1 MKKLLS
7 YTFLFAVFLFLSAC
21 SNRKALISTSEE
33 KQRTYPTTAVQK
45 FAYGELYR
53 QAGDFARA
61 LMEYEEAASID
72 SLSPII
78 YARIGETYMALNRMA
93 KARNAFLESVEL
105 NPDQPGLYDM
115 IALTLV
121 MDGKA
126 AEAEKIWLNLIEN
139 YPGYEDAWY
148 NLSDFYFERKDT
160 AKGLDILQ
168 RLLKKDPDNTDV
180 LGRIVDVLH
189 QLGRYESSIPYL
201 EKLISLVPDY
211 SRFYQSL
218 YKTYMELERTEEAR
232 KTLLRWREQV
242 NPSPQVELLYADQL
256 IRNGEWDKAL
266 DVLYQGHAVWP
277 GQWAFPHLM
286 AIVYIEKEEPDSV
299 RKYYNIALNEGTA
312 LPIAYRNYALW
323 LADQD
328 DIRTALD
335 VILEGRDLHPDDQD
349 LMYMEALLLDES
361 DEPVKAIQ
369 VLENLRTLQPD
380 NENVL
385 QMLAA
390 LYDRTGQSSRA
401 EELYEILLAKNGENP
416 LILNNYSYLLADH
429 KKDLSKAWSMIQ
441 KALSLEPENGAYLDT
456 AAWILYR
463 LGRYPEALNYI
474 NRALSVL
481 PDDYEM
487 LYHKA
492 MILLS
497 LNQGRE
503 ASQLLQKSLEKN
515 PDYKPAR
522 DQLEAMNHD

>member
-1 MKKLLS
+1 MKKFIS
-7 YTFLFAVFLFLSAC
+7 YTFLLSVFLFFSAC
-21 SNRKALISTSEE
+21 SGRKALVSTGEE
-33 KQRTYPTTAVQK
+33 KQHTYPTTAVQK

-61 LMEYEEAASID
+61 LIEYEEAASID
-72 SLSPII
+72 SLSPVI
-78 YARIGETYMALNRMA
+78 YARIGETYMALNRMT

-139 YPGYEDAWY
+139 YPEYEDAWY
-148 NLSDFYFERKDT
+148 NLSDYYFEQKDT
-160 AKGLDILQ
+160 EKGLEIL
-168 RLLKKDPDNTDV
+168 RKLLKKDPDNTNV
-180 LGRIVDVLH
+180 LGRMVDILH
-189 QLGRYESSIPYL
+189 KLGRYEASIPYL
-201 EKLISLVPDY
+201 EKLISLVPDNN
-211 SRFYQSL
+211 RFYQGL
-218 YKTYMELERTEEAR
+218 YKTYMELGRTEDAR
-232 KTLLRWREQV
+232 ETLLLWRNQV
-242 NPSPQVELLYADQL
+242 NPTPQVELLYADQM
-256 IRNGEWDKAL
+256 IRSGEWEKAL
-266 DVLYQGHAVWP
+266 DVLYHGHAVWP
-277 GQWAFPHLM
+277 RHWAFPHLM
-286 AIVYIEKEEPDSV
+286 AIVYIEKAEPDSV
-299 RKYYNIALNEGTA
+299 RKYYNMALNEGTA

-335 VILEGRDLHPDDQD
+335 VILEGRDMSPDDQD
-349 LMYMEALLLDES
+349 LMYLEALLLDES
-361 DEPVKAIQ
+361 GESVRAIQ
-369 VLENLRTLQPD
+369 ILENLRTLQPD
-380 NENVL
+380 NESVL

-390 LYDRTGQSSRA
+390 LYDRTGQSVRA
-401 EELYEILLAKNGENP
+401 EKLYEELLAKNGETP
-416 LILNNYSYLLADH
+416 LILNNYSFLLAEH
-429 KKDLSKAWSMIQ
+429 NKDLLKAWTMIQ
-441 KALSLEPENGAYLDT
+441 KALSLEPENSAYLDT

-481 PDDYEM
+481 PDDHEM

-497 LNQGRE
+497 MNQGDTANE
-503 ASQLLQKSLEKN
+503 LLQKSLKKN

>member
-1 MKKLLS
+1 MKKLFL
-7 YTFLFAVFLFLSAC
+7 YIFLFSVFLFLSAC
-21 SNRKALISTSEE
+21 SSRKALVSTGEE

-61 LMEYEEAASID
+61 LIEYEEAASID
-72 SLSPII
+72 SLSPVI
-78 YARIGETYMALNRMA
+78 YARIGETYMALNRMT
-93 KARNAFLESVEL
+93 KARNAFLKSVKL

-121 MDGKA
+121 MDGKT

-148 NLSDFYFERKDT
+148 NLSDFYFEQSDT

-168 RLLKKDPDNTDV
+168 RLLKKDPANTDV
-180 LGRIVDVLH
+180 LSRIVDVLH
-189 QLGRYESSIPYL
+189 QLGRYEASIPYM
-201 EKLISLVPDY
+201 EKLISQIPDY
-211 SRFYQSL
+211 SFFYQSL
-218 YKTYMELERTEEAR
+218 YKTYIELGRMEEAR
-232 KTLLRWREQV
+232 ETLLRWREQV
-242 NPSPQVELLYADQL
+242 NPSPQIELLYADQL
-256 IRNGEWDKAL
+256 IRNGEWRKAL
-266 DVLYQGHAVWP
+266 DILYQGHAVWP
-277 GQWAFPHLM
+277 DQWAFPHLM

-299 RKYYNIALNEGTA
+299 RKYYNMALNEGA
-312 LPIAYRNYALW
+312 AFPVAYRNYALW
-323 LADQD
+323 LADQG

-335 VILEGRDLHPDDQD
+335 VILEGRDLYPDDQD

-361 DEPVKAIQ
+361 DELVKAIQ

-390 LYDRTGQSSRA
+390 LYDRTGQSARA
-401 EELYEILLAKNGENP
+401 EELYEILLSKNGENP
-416 LILNNYSYLLADH
+416 LILNNYSYLLAEH
-429 KKDLSKAWSMIQ
+429 NKDLSKAWDMIQ

-481 PDDYEM
+481 PDDSEM

-497 LNQGRE
+497 MNQGSE
-503 ASQLLQKSLEKN
+503 ASQLLQKSLKKN